1 MKYQSRNILATFAL
15 CSLTLS
21 SCGLY
26 TKFSPEEIQADVAGE
41 NITLPDTAV
50 VALPTWQEVFT
61 DSHLQGLITKALEQ
75 NADLEVARLNTEQ
88 AKRVL
93 TTSKLAYVPS
103 LIFSPEISKGI
114 DIPMSYKLPVA
125 ASWELDLFGRLRNQ
139 KRQAQAAFEQTK
151 AYKQAVQSQLIA
163 GVATNYYSLLL
174 ADKQLAWTRE
184 SYAILE
190 STLTTIEALKDA
202 GMQTQAAVLQTRGNL
217 KDLEITLYSLEQQVA
232 LLENNLCLLLQEAP
246 RTIFRGSL
254 EETIIDYPISETMSL
269 AVLSNRPDI
278 KVAEMNL
285 AKSFYGVNYARA
297 SLYPKITL
305 SAQGGWFNPGD
316 WLLQALAS
324 ATQPIF
330 MAGVNRANLAN
341 AKDAYEQ
348 QLVLFEQ
355 SLLKAGKE
363 VNDAIINQYNAS
375 IQKGLA
381 LEQVTTYHKA
391 VETTQALMDTGMA
404 SYLEVLTAQNAYLG
418 SRINQAKIWHSLA
431 ISQID
436 LFNAL
441 GGGQE

>member
-1 MKYQSRNILATFAL
+1 MKNQSRNILATLAL

-26 TKFSPEEIQADVAGE
+26 TKFKSEEIPVDVAGE
-41 NITLPDTAV
+41 NIALPDTAV
-50 VALPTWQEVFT
+50 VAMPTWQEVFT

-103 LIFSPEISKGI
+103 LIFSPEISKGL

-190 STLTTIEALKDA
+190 STLTTIEALKEV

-217 KDLEITLYSLEQQVA
+217 KELEITLYSLEQQVA
-232 LLENNLCLLLQEAP
+232 LLENNLCLLLQESP

-254 EETIIDYPISETMSL
+254 EETIIDYPISESMSL
-269 AVLSNRPDI
+269 EVLSNRPDV

-316 WLLQALAS
+316 WLLQALAT

-363 VNDAIINQYNAS
+363 VNDAIINKYNAS
-375 IQKGLA
+375 IQRGLA
-381 LEQVTTYHKA
+381 SDQVETYNQA
-391 VETTQALMDTGMA
+391 VETTQALMDSGMA
-404 SYLEVLTAQNAYLG
+404 TYLEVLTAQNSYLG
-418 SRINQAKIWHSLA
+418 ARINQAKIWHSLA
-431 ISQID
+431 ISQIN

>member
-1 MKYQSRNILATFAL
+1 MKNQSRNILATLAL

-26 TKFSPEEIQADVAGE
+26 TNFNSEEIPSDVAGE

-50 VALPTWQEVFT
+50 VALPTWKEVFT
-61 DSHLQGLITKALEQ
+61 DSHLQGLITKALAQ
-75 NADLEVARLNTEQ
+75 NADLEVARLNTQQ

-93 TTSKLAYVPS
+93 TTSKLAYLPS
-103 LIFSPEISKGI
+103 IVFSPEISKGI
-114 DIPMSYKLPVA
+114 DIPMEYKLPVA
-125 ASWELDLFGRLRNQ
+125 ASWELDLFGKLHNQ
-139 KRQAQAAFEQTK
+139 KRQAKAAFEQTK

-174 ADKQLAWTRE
+174 ADKQLAWTKE

-190 STLTTIEALKDA
+190 STLMTMEALKEV

-217 KDLEITLYSLEQQVA
+217 NELEITLNNLELQVA
-232 LLENNLCLLLQEAP
+232 LLENNLCLLLQESPKA
-246 RTIFRGSL
+246 ISRGSL
-254 EETIIDYPISETMSL
+254 DETIIDYPIDETISL
-269 AVLSNRPDI
+269 AVLSNRPDV

-285 AKSFYGVNYARA
+285 AQSFYGVNYARA
-297 SLYPKITL
+297 ALYPNITL

-316 WLLQALAS
+316 WLLNALAS

-363 VNDAIINQYNAS
+363 VNDAIVSQNNSS
-375 IQKGLA
+375 IQKA
-381 LEQVTTYHKA
+381 IASEQVATYNKA
-391 VETTQALMDTGMA
+391 VETTQALMDSGMA

-418 SRINQAKIWHSLA
+418 SRINQAAIWHSHA
-431 ISQID
+431 ISQIN